1 MTLPP
6 YAEAG
11 GSVAGE
17 RPVIW
22 SIELYV
28 TPFDHR
34 EDLTSPEGSVVSDLS
49 AGQIIG
55 FAIGVYD
62 ADLGNIEYVKTFA
75 PEAHVDLGRQVFG
88 DISRFAADY
97 FLDGLLLPANPPGCS
112 ASDPPPVRKL
122 MP

>member
-17 RPVIW
+17 KPVIW
-22 SIELYV
+22 TIELYV

-49 AGQIIG
+49 AGQTIG
-55 FAIGVYD
+55 FAMGVYD
-62 ADLGNIEYVKTFA
+62 ADEGRGSNAQLA
-75 PEAHVDLGRQVFG
+75 PEVQVMG
-88 DISRFAADY
+88 WM
-97 FLDGLLLPANPPGCS
+97 LWKPEGMQPP
-112 ASDPPPVRKL
+112 R
-122 MP
+122 

>member
-11 GSVAGE
+11 GAVVGE
-17 RPVIW
+17 APVFW

-34 EDLTSPEGSVVSDLS
+34 EDLISPEGSVVSDLS

-75 PEAHVDLGRQVFG
+75 PEAHVDLDRQVFG

-97 FLDGLLLPANPPGCS
+97 FLDGLLLPANPPGACLGLS
-112 ASDPPPVRKL
+112 S
-122 MP
+122 